1 MFEVMVFSEVLAASR
16 QLMEPGKSV
25 LMAVAVDWTD
35 DELKLRALSCND
47 LEKAA
52 ADAGEGLRIFLENES
67 PLNGIATQL
76 SRPGKGI
83 VTIVVPAGEGREVEI
98 KLPKQLQI
106 TAAHRNAIKSLPG
119 VAAVEAV

>member
-1 MFEVMVFSEVLAASR
+1 M
-16 QLMEPGKSV
+16 PG
-25 LMAVAVDWTD
+25 AVDWPD
-35 DELKLRALSCND
+35 DDLKLPALSCSD

-52 ADAGEGLRIFLENES
+52 ADAGEGLKIFLES
-67 PLNGIATQL
+67 DAPLNGIFTQL
-76 SRPGKGI
+76 NKPGKGI

-119 VAAVEAV
+119 VSAVEAV